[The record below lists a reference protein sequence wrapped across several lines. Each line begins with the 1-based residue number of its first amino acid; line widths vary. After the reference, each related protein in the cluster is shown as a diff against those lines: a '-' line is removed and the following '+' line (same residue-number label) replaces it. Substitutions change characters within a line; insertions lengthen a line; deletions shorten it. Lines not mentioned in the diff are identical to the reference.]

1 MALTLF
7 QELETR
13 RQMGRTLVEMG
24 KLAVDRSQLAQAR
37 DYFSQAIT
45 LFSEMGVKP
54 DVDRVRAKLTSL
66 V

>member
-37 DYFSQAIT
+37 VQFSQALN
-45 LFSEMGVKP
+45 LFSEMGAKP
-54 DVDRVRAKLTSL
+54 DKDLVRARLESL